1 MVVTWKNPFG
11 PDTNPILTNIWKCSY
26 SSFANKN
33 RHLKHVETE
42 SGF

>member
-1 MVVTWKNPFG
+1 MVGTWKNPFG
-11 PDTNPILTNIWKCSY
+11 LDINSILINIYKHSY